1 MSKCGHIT
9 DIVGQTP
16 VTYLYEVTA
25 VKQIYLKKSGFG
37 VTFQFKSKKAKTK
50 KSATLQKADV
60 NLGKNCL

>member
-9 DIVGQTP
+9 DIIGQTL

-25 VKQIYLKKSGFG
+25 VKQIYLKKGGFG
-37 VTFQFKSKKAKTK
+37 ATFQLKSKKTKTK
-50 KSATLQKADV
+50 GATPQKGDV

>member
-25 VKQIYLKKSGFG
+25 VKQIYLKKGGFG
-37 VTFQFKSKKAKTK
+37 ATFQLKSKKAKTK
-50 KSATLQKADV
+50 GATPQKGDV